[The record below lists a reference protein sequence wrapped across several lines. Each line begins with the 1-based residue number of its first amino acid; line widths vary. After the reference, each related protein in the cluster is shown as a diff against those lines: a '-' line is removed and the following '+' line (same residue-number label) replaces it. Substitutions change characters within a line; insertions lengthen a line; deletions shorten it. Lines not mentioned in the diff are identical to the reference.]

1 LASASKLGGNAIPS
15 AFAALEI
22 DDDLKPHVQQGSPG
36 VIFRLEVLGLSTGP
50 LQCIRELR
58 QRVSCA
64 DPG

>member
-1 LASASKLGGNAIPS
+1 MH
-15 AFAALEI
+15 LEI
-22 DDDLKPHVQQGSPG
+22 DDDLEPHVQQRSPG

-50 LQCIRELR
+50 LQCIRGLR

>member
-1 LASASKLGGNAIPS
+1 MLLN
-15 AFAALEI
+15 
-22 DDDLKPHVQQGSPG
+22 DDPKPHVQQHSPG
-36 VIFRLEVLGLSTGP
+36 VIFRLEVPRLSTDP

>member
-1 LASASKLGGNAIPS
+1 MGFTSCNPS
-15 AFAALEI
+15 YGLEI
-22 DDDLKPHVQQGSPG
+22 DNDHKPHVQQRSPG
-36 VIFRLEVLGLSTGP
+36 VIFRLDVLALSTGP